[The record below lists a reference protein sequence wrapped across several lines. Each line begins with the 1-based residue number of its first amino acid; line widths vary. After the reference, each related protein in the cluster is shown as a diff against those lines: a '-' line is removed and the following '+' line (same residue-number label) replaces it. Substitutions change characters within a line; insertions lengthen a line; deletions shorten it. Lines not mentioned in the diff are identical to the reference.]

1 MNKQLAIAILQQH
14 ADALRAR
21 GIQQAALFGSVARG
35 ESDSQSDLDI
45 LIELDPALKLDV
57 FAYAGLRR
65 FVAELF
71 SGPVD
76 VVDREALKP
85 SLLDPVAA
93 DAIYAF

>member
-1 MNKQLAIAILQQH
+1 MNKQLAISILQQH

-21 GIQQAALFGSVARG
+21 GIQHAALFGSVARG
-35 ESDSQSDLDI
+35 EASSKSDLDI

-71 SGPVD
+71 NGPVD

-85 SLLDPVAA
+85 SLRGPVAT